1 MKGIYIVLLQYRLS
15 DHYVTPDKNAT
26 ERCEFVNKI
35 TNRHITDATVI
46 LDFKNKTVYKSRN
59 PDLAYQDYYDYIKT
73 RFENEISHLEKEY
86 GEENA
91 ENVVS

>member
-35 TNRHITDATVI
+35 TNRHVTDATVI
-46 LDFKNKTVYKSRN
+46 LDFKNKTIVKSRN
-59 PDLAYQDYYDYIKT
+59 SDLAYQDYYDYIKE
-73 RFENEISHLEKEY
+73 RFEEQINHLEKEY
-86 GEENA
+86 GVEDA
-91 ENVVS
+91 EDVIS